1 MWNTMFNHS
10 LSNQLCFHAH
20 SAPLESQENHPKSS
34 QFVPGS
40 KLTDLTDSKCLGYD
54 GDMGM
59 NGGYYT
65 GDHNFMVQ
73 EFYNII

>member
-1 MWNTMFNHS
+1 M
-10 LSNQLCFHAH
+10 
-20 SAPLESQENHPKSS
+20 
-34 QFVPGS
+34 PGS

-65 GDHNFMVQ
+65 GDHDFMVE
-73 EFYNII
+73 EFYNIILYNIIYIYRIELT